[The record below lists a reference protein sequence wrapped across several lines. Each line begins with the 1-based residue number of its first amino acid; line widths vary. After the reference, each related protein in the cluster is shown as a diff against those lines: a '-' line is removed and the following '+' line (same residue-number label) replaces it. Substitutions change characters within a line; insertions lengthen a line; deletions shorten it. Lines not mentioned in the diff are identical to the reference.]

1 MKEPQSKKQTV
12 PFEFVIEELAPLR
25 PTIKNAFGFTYVYLD
40 QKLLLSLRNNVKR
53 PGTNGMW
60 LFTTSEHIDSL
71 MKEFPDLSRRQVWR
85 SGKNCWVVLAAR
97 LECFEEYAFK
107 ACELILNGD
116 RRIGRL
122 SRRYGTGVRDE
133 TVWQEAYRVQPSG
146 CVFATSSSPL
156 K

>member
-1 MKEPQSKKQTV
+1 MKNSQSKRRSV
-12 PFEFVIEELAPLR
+12 PFDFVVEELASLR

-40 QKLLLSLRNNVKR
+40 ERLLFSLRNNTKLT
-53 PGTNGMW
+53 GTNGMW
-60 LFTTSEHIDSL
+60 LFTTTEHIDSL

-116 RRIGRL
+116 TRIGRL
-122 SRRYGTGVRDE
+122 SRRYKKSVPARGHEV
-133 TVWQEAYRVQPSG
+133 SG
-146 CVFATSSSPL
+146 HDVNGHEVSTTSLP
-156 K
+156 